1 VTESLQS
8 SEPGA
13 QKRRSTRIAQAV
25 PITVAGVDALGQ
37 PFKERTTTVMVNCHG
52 CKYQSKHYVP
62 KNSSVTLEIPRMEPA
77 FPPRIVQG
85 HVVWVQRPRTVR
97 ELFQIGLEFETPAN
111 VWGIAFPPEDW
122 VPFAD
127 EKPAEAAEA
136 SEEIE
141 MDVEIATNAPAPAS
155 PASAVAPPSPAPPAA
170 AVPPAPVGTPPA
182 APAASTPSNAGS
194 EAKIHVMPSPAVPSQ
209 DAQAA
214 IARQMAK
221 VVAEAKE
228 SLDKT
233 LKRGAQT
240 AINEEMANVRQ
251 QLDAQM
257 HETIEHAIKA
267 SMERIAESE
276 VKKLIQQ
283 VANKA
288 AVIVEEARRSSET
301 QVAQIDAKVRD
312 AVQRA
317 TSEAAEQA
325 AKLATSQVAAL
336 TEETRRTTE
345 ANLQQAEERTRKAA
359 QEAVNQAAAITSEA
373 RKTAEANLQLAE
385 DRIRKTA
392 EDAARLAANR
402 AIQETV
408 AHNLKQ
414 SVETVVERVIAE
426 REAKVPSLQVLTSP
440 EAAQAHIEEWK
451 KNLEAAAEEVRNR
464 STQQSQSEAEAA
476 NRKWRE
482 EIEAMTASSSAR
494 VGEKLNGLSQAA
506 LASAEK
512 EFVDRSLALR
522 TGLNEVIS
530 QAGVSVQS
538 LGSKLVQERSN
549 AEQLQSET
557 QATIQKWRAEF
568 EVQATGSSTKLR
580 ETLSE
585 LSQSALA
592 NAEKEIAERTAS
604 LRTRLNDAISQ
615 REALLQ
621 SLGSELAQQRADAEQ
636 AKTKLEEAAKSTLEQ
651 TQRQID
657 QLAAAQQDS
666 IAQRSEALISERI
679 QSIDPI
685 LAQAAQNVMD
695 RFSGEIER
703 KVGTKVDE
711 AYQTISEITD
721 ALARAAELRASLNHQ
736 MQQATAQATQIQD
749 SIEARVQQVSNA
761 LVQKA
766 VTELSSAQQEIARL
780 QNDLRQQAQQVSEG
794 FAKSKSGAV
803 EHVQQASAE
812 AVQAALTK
820 LASASQEAN
829 REQTA
834 RGQAALSKLADAAQE
849 GERLQNELRQQ
860 AQQLSEEI
868 AQSRSGAVEYV
879 QQASSDA
886 VQAALTKLAEA
897 SQVANREQTVRG
909 QAALSKLTDAAQQAE
924 RLQNQLRQ
932 EAQQFSEEVAQSK
945 SGALEYV
952 QQASSEALQ
961 AALSKLADATQQ
973 ATHLQEAIRVQVE
986 HASGQVTLIQ
996 HAAQE
1001 RVQKESEAAVQKA
1014 VTDLSFAGQE
1024 VLRLQESI
1032 REQKQIASELAEEA
1046 GRLAQDKIRQAANEL
1061 VQGAVSELQNSVA
1074 QAAQIQASVRDDVQQ
1089 AETQFAEMQKRV
1101 REEVRAASEQ
1111 EARESLERVRQEAAK
1126 MPSELEQACRASIT
1140 RMEEE
1145 LDQKS
1150 AEMQHSAYEALL
1162 KAAEWYQKKA
1172 QTNMQSTMERLVE
1185 QSSNAM
1191 KDKAGEVS
1199 SMVAA
1204 ELDHYR
1210 RSYLEHG
1217 QMEFEE
1223 AAKEVLD
1230 RQRLRLNETSEIA
1243 AATFTDR
1250 VQHAVHESLQRF
1262 QQESLGG
1269 IEKAHADLQRKQEG
1283 ALEQFQ
1289 KNLDEKMTQG
1299 VEHAATY
1306 LHAQLI
1312 PLLESW
1318 EEKRQVEQREW
1329 MEQMKESAEE
1339 AIAAYKARLENTTN
1353 GWLLASAATLGQN
1366 SQAVLDA
1373 LSKAAERQLRDSCSR
1388 VLAGMGETLKD
1399 RLLGISTAFRTEER
1413 EESEKSRDSL

>member
-1 VTESLQS
+1 
-8 SEPGA
+8 
-13 QKRRSTRIAQAV
+13 
-25 PITVAGVDALGQ
+25 
-37 PFKERTTTVMVNCHG
+37 M
-52 CKYQSKHYVP
+52 
-62 KNSSVTLEIPRMEPA
+62 
-77 FPPRIVQG
+77 
-85 HVVWVQRPRTVR
+85 
-97 ELFQIGLEFETPAN
+97 
-111 VWGIAFPPEDW
+111 
-122 VPFAD
+122 
-127 EKPAEAAEA
+127 
-136 SEEIE
+136 
-141 MDVEIATNAPAPAS
+141 
-155 PASAVAPPSPAPPAA
+155 
-170 AVPPAPVGTPPA
+170 
-182 APAASTPSNAGS
+182 
-194 EAKIHVMPSPAVPSQ
+194 
-209 DAQAA
+209 
-214 IARQMAK
+214 
-221 VVAEAKE
+221 
-228 SLDKT
+228 
-233 LKRGAQT
+233 
-240 AINEEMANVRQ
+240 
-251 QLDAQM
+251 
-257 HETIEHAIKA
+257 
-267 SMERIAESE
+267 
-276 VKKLIQQ
+276 
-283 VANKA
+283 
-288 AVIVEEARRSSET
+288 
-301 QVAQIDAKVRD
+301 
-312 AVQRA
+312 
-317 TSEAAEQA
+317 
-325 AKLATSQVAAL
+325 
-336 TEETRRTTE
+336 
-345 ANLQQAEERTRKAA
+345 
-359 QEAVNQAAAITSEA
+359 
-373 RKTAEANLQLAE
+373 
-385 DRIRKTA
+385 
-392 EDAARLAANR
+392 
-402 AIQETV
+402 
-408 AHNLKQ
+408 
-414 SVETVVERVIAE
+414 
-426 REAKVPSLQVLTSP
+426 
-440 EAAQAHIEEWK
+440 
-451 KNLEAAAEEVRNR
+451 
-464 STQQSQSEAEAA
+464 
-476 NRKWRE
+476 
-482 EIEAMTASSSAR
+482 
-494 VGEKLNGLSQAA
+494 
-506 LASAEK
+506 
-512 EFVDRSLALR
+512 
-522 TGLNEVIS
+522 IS

-538 LGSKLVQERSN
+538 LGSKLAQERSN

-557 QATIQKWRAEF
+557 QAAIQKWRADF
-568 EVQATGSSTKLR
+568 EALATGSSTKLR
-580 ETLSE
+580 ETVSE

-592 NAEKEIAERTAS
+592 NAEKEIANRSTAIRTQ
-604 LRTRLNDAISQ
+604 LNDAISQ

-636 AKTKLEEAAKSTLEQ
+636 AKTRLEEAAKSTLEQ
-651 TQRQID
+651 TQRHID

-666 IAQRSEALISERI
+666 ITQRSEALIAERI

-695 RFSGEIER
+695 RFSVEIER
-703 KVGTKVDE
+703 KVGAKVDE

-736 MQQATAQATQIQD
+736 MQQATAQAAQIQD

-766 VTELSSAQQEIARL
+766 VGELSSAQQEIARL
-780 QNDLRQQAQQVSEG
+780 QNDLRQQAQQVSEE

-803 EHVQQASAE
+803 EHVQQASTE
-812 AVQAALTK
+812 AMQAALAK
-820 LASASQEAN
+820 LAEASQEAN
-829 REQTA
+829 REQSA
-834 RGQAALSKLADAAQE
+834 RGQAALSKLA
-849 GERLQNELRQQ
+849 N
-860 AQQLSEEI
+860 
-868 AQSRSGAVEYV
+868 
-879 QQASSDA
+879 
-886 VQAALTKLAEA
+886 
-897 SQVANREQTVRG
+897 
-909 QAALSKLTDAAQQAE
+909 AAQQAE
-924 RLQNQLRQ
+924 RLQNEFRQ
-932 EAQQFSEEVAQSK
+932 QAQQFSEEIAQSK

-952 QQASSEALQ
+952 QQASSDAVQ

-973 ATHLQEAIRVQVE
+973 AAHLQEAIRVQVE
-986 HASGQVTLIQ
+986 QASGQVTLIQ
-996 HAAQE
+996 HAARE
-1001 RVQKESEAAVQKA
+1001 RVQKESDAAVQKA

-1024 VLRLQESI
+1024 ILRLQESI

-1101 REEVRAASEQ
+1101 REEVRAASEH

-1126 MPSELEQACRASIT
+1126 MPGELEQACRASIT

-1185 QSSNAM
+1185 QSSDAM

-1230 RQRLRLNETSEIA
+1230 RQRLRLNEASEIA

-1250 VQHAVHESLQRF
+1250 VQHVVHESLQRF
-1262 QQESLGG
+1262 QRESLGR
-1269 IEKAHADLQRKQEG
+1269 IENAHADLQHKQEG
-1283 ALEQFQ
+1283 ALDQFQ

-1366 SQAVLDA
+1366 SQAVLDT
-1373 LSKAAERQLRDSCSR
+1373 LSKAAEKQLREACSR

-1399 RLLGISTAFRTEER
+1399 RLLGISSAFRTEER
-1413 EESEKSRDSL
+1413 EPSEKSGDSL